1 MSIESPD
8 LEYNIR
14 HLNIQS
20 KLAEIAKNNL
30 VNFHESERK
39 SEEFDHLFKEY
50 FEHVFLSDVADFLV
64 PLIKSSK
71 STDVD
76 VFFIKCSFYMKNSPA
91 YKSGVTI
98 NLYNDIIEDVKYYL
112 YEMNVYNQSEGFIS
126 ALSNL
131 LFDFNFMDILDLS
144 TFFEDLLDR
153 YVNGNLDE
161 NKISSSSNF
170 KLKTNLSV
178 PELVLLFRSLDEL
191 KPDIFA
197 IESKEELFAFIAA
210 NFETKASS
218 NLSVQSVK
226 NNFYKY
232 HDKSKEKWKE
242 HFSTLRVFV
251 SNLKEN

>member
-50 FEHVFLSDVADFLV
+50 FENVFLSDVADFLV

-98 NLYNDIIEDVKYYL
+98 NLYNDIIEDVKYDL

-131 LFDFNFMDILDLS
+131 LFDFNFMNILDLS

-178 PELVLLFRSLDEL
+178 PELVLLFRSLNEIKPPIFDVKYKKEL
-191 KPDIFA
+191 VD
-197 IESKEELFAFIAA
+197 FIVA
-210 NFETKASS
+210 NFETKGTSS
-218 NLSVQSVK
+218 LKSDSIGNKFSEFDQNARDFWLKHISTIQ
-226 NNFYKY
+226 KY
-232 HDKSKEKWKE
+232 ILDLEEK
-242 HFSTLRVFV
+242 
-251 SNLKEN
+251 